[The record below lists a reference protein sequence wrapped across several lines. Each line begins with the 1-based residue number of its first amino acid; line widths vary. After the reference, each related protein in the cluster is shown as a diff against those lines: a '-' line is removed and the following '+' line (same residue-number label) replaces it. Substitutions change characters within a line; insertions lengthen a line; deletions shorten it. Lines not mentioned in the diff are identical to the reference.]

1 MTPRSLALTVL
12 ASVAFATGA
21 AWAKPV
27 QTDHVEAE
35 LIAERTAIE
44 PGKPVQ
50 LGLRLKMDNEWHTY
64 WRNPGDT
71 GLPTTIAWKLP
82 RGFTAGD
89 IEWPAPRRIDIA
101 TLANY
106 GYDDEIVLPVT
117 LSTKAA
123 LKLGQSVPIK
133 AHAEWLVCREQ
144 CIPGAAD
151 LELQMRVMDKSDADP
166 KWSALFAK
174 AKKDQPRAADDWK
187 WAAHKAQGADG
198 RIDIV
203 WSASSDATPA
213 KVQFFPIAE
222 GVIEPA
228 AAQKLYRLADG
239 RLRLNVQLAKQ
250 AAVPASI
257 DGVLTAASGLKV
269 AGEDV
274 RAVSVRTNVGPSNIL
289 ASGGTPIGAG
299 VAYAAGAQ
307 GGATTL
313 GFALILAVLG
323 GLILNLMPCVFPVI
337 SLKVLGFAQQAHG
350 KARIIRIHALVF
362 AAGVIASFVALA
374 VIVLTL
380 RESGQNIGW
389 GFQLQSPV
397 VITSLAILFFLLTLN
412 VAGFFEVGTLVP
424 GRVASMQP
432 KNPYLNSFLSGVLA
446 VVIASPCTAPFM
458 GAAVGYAL
466 SQPVDEALAVF
477 FALGVGMALPYLIL
491 AWFPAWQ
498 KKLPK
503 PGAWMVWL
511 KQLLAIPLAATVIWL
526 AWVLAQQSGADAF
539 ARLAFVLL
547 LLGMVIWLMRGRQLR
562 RSVQVALAAIA
573 LVGAVVLAVP
583 LFEDTPAAAVN
594 ASTAAS
600 DVWQPWSPQSVEKHL
615 DAGHPVFVDFTAAW
629 CVSCQANKKLVLERS
644 DTIKMFNDRKVVL
657 MRADWTRRDPEITAA
672 LAGFGRSG
680 VPVYAL
686 FRPGKDTLVLPELLT
701 DAILRDATKNL

>member
-1 MTPRSLALTVL
+1 MTLRALALTLFL
-12 ASVAFATGA
+12 AVAFTTGA

-44 PGKPVQ
+44 PGKPVHV
-50 LGLRLKMDNEWHTY
+50 GLRLKMDNEWHTY

-82 RGFTAGD
+82 KGFAAGD
-89 IEWPAPRRIDIA
+89 IEWPAPHRIDIA

-106 GYDDEIVLPVT
+106 GYDSEIVLPVT
-117 LSTKAA
+117 LSTTAA
-123 LKLGQSVPIK
+123 LKPGQSVPVK

-151 LELQMRVMDKSDADP
+151 LELELRVMEKSDADP

-174 AKKDQPRAADDWK
+174 AKQDQPRAADDWK

-203 WSASSDATPA
+203 WSASSDTTPT

-239 RLRLNVQLAKQ
+239 RLRLNLQLAKQ

-274 RAVSVRTNVGPSNIL
+274 RAVSMRANVGPSNIL
-289 ASGGTPIGAG
+289 ASGGTPIGSG
-299 VAYAAGAQ
+299 VTYAAGAQ
-307 GGATTL
+307 GGAASL
-313 GFALILAVLG
+313 GFALILAVIG

-350 KARIIRIHALVF
+350 RARVIRIHGLVF
-362 AAGVIASFVALA
+362 AGGVIASFVALA

-412 VAGFFEVGTLVP
+412 VAGFFEVGTLIP

-458 GAAVGYAL
+458 GAALGYAL
-466 SQPVDEALAVF
+466 SQPADEALAVF
-477 FALGVGMALPYLIL
+477 VALGFGMALPYLIL
-491 AWFPAWQ
+491 AWFPAWL

-526 AWVLAQQSGADAF
+526 GWVLEQQSGADAF

-547 LLGMVIWLMRGRQLR
+547 LLGTVIWLMRGRQLR
-562 RSVQVALAAIA
+562 RSVQVAFAAIA

-583 LFEDTPAAAVN
+583 LFDDPPPEAVKS
-594 ASTAAS
+594 ATAAS
-600 DVWQPWSPQSVEKHL
+600 DVWQPWSPQGVEMHL

-686 FRPGKDTLVLPELLT
+686 YRPGKDTLVLPEILT
-701 DAILRDATKNL
+701 DSILRDATKNL